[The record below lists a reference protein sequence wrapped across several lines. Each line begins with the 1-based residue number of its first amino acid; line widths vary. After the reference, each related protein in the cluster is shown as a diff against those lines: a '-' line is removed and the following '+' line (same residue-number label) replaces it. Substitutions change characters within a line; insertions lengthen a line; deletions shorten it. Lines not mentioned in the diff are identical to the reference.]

1 MRLGPSYAWW
11 GVCLILMASG
21 CAGPARREGLATPGA
36 GSFPARLLRPA
47 DPIARLSPAPLS
59 VGPVGDPGSY
69 TAAGVSEMARPGP
82 AGGGPLTVGGGQLA
96 SRGNSP
102 AATPRDRTVSDRS
115 SPRLA
120 RTSPPQEAPTARPSP
135 AGNEE
140 SSASGEGLLARLSGR
155 AERSLIRSERFE
167 ERPRKEATGPLT
179 AGSEPA
185 VEVKPSPL
193 ITTEP
198 VEASPI
204 LEAGIDLETYAAP
217 PSVAADPDAQLAS
230 TRRPVPALSHARES
244 IRSNSIA
251 ETQEED
257 APTAPSAKPIEAGIP
272 SLPDV
277 FPEDPFATESP
288 DPFQGLES
296 SKSARNDDDVRPT
309 SVLPE
314 ERATDRSPDR
324 VESSQAGEA
333 LSPFGPSR
341 LTDRLGM
348 RMQRLRDRL
357 TPKRLREDRS
367 TEMEASE
374 ATKGFPRLFRRSR
387 NDEGH

>member
-1 MRLGPSYAWW
+1 MRLGPSCAWW

-36 GSFPARLLRPA
+36 GRFPARLLRPA

-69 TAAGVSEMARPGP
+69 TAAGVSKLSRPGP

-102 AATPRDRTVSDRS
+102 AATPRNRATSDRS

-120 RTSPPQEAPTARPSP
+120 RTSPPQEAPAARPSP
-135 AGNEE
+135 AGNEGP
-140 SSASGEGLLARLSGR
+140 SASGEGLLARLNGR

-167 ERPRKEATGPLT
+167 ERAKKEATGPLT

-217 PSVAADPDAQLAS
+217 PAVSADPDARLAS
-230 TRRPVPALSHARES
+230 TRRPIPALSHARES
-244 IRSNSIA
+244 IRSESIE

-257 APTAPSAKPIEAGIP
+257 TPTEPSAKPIDAGIP
-272 SLPDV
+272 DLPDL
-277 FPEDPFATESP
+277 FPEDPFTTPTP
-288 DPFQGLES
+288 DPFQGLEP
-296 SKSARNDDDVRPT
+296 ARPARDDENVRPT
-309 SVLPE
+309 SALPE
-314 ERATDRSPDR
+314 KRATDRSPDR
-324 VESSQAGEA
+324 VDPNQAVETPA
-333 LSPFGPSR
+333 PFAPTR

-348 RMQRLRDRL
+348 RIDRLRDRL
-357 TPKRLREDRS
+357 TPKRFREDRS
-367 TEMEASE
+367 AVPGTSE
-374 ATKGFPRLFRRSR
+374 TKGFPRLFRRQR